1 MFYIMNRNNVLFAYF
16 CRYFIGTYESTYTFR
31 IQEDREIIG
40 FPTRTTFNYLC
51 KGTEKCDSNGQWEI
65 VW

>member
-1 MFYIMNRNNVLFAYF
+1 MHVFIF
-16 CRYFIGTYESTYTFR
+16 RYFIGTYESTFTFR

-40 FPTRTTFNYLC
+40 FPTKTTFNYLC
-51 KGTEKCDSNGQWEI
+51 RTKEKCNFNGQWEI

>member
-1 MFYIMNRNNVLFAYF
+1 MHVFIF
-16 CRYFIGTYESTYTFR
+16 RYFIGTYESTFTFR

-40 FPTRTTFNYLC
+40 FPTKTTFNYLC
-51 KGTEKCDSNGQWEI
+51 RIKEKCNSNGQWEI